1 MLAVSALR
9 SVSVEQYVASLPI
22 EEQEVARHVLL
33 GGFNK
38 RGDPVGFHH
47 APNGVA
53 PLGRRIDHVVRSFP
67 DRTYQARIS
76 IWDERRGWVP
86 KLGVHTMFPDQW
98 SLEGQIY
105 MRLRSGRTE
114 SGRET
119 PASLF
124 GFEEVPLGDER
135 HGWSRPL
142 WSRPGAGSDRAD

>member
-53 PLGRRIDHVVRSFP
+53 PLGRRIEEILCLFADGSYRARVSFLHP
-67 DRTYQARIS
+67 
-76 IWDERRGWVP
+76 
-86 KLGVHTMFPDQW
+86 
-98 SLEGQIY
+98 
-105 MRLRSGRTE
+105 
-114 SGRET
+114 
-119 PASLF
+119 
-124 GFEEVPLGDER
+124 
-135 HGWSRPL
+135 
-142 WSRPGAGSDRAD
+142 

>member
-98 SLEGQIY
+98 SPQQVVEAGGHAY
-105 MRLRSGRTE
+105 RRRPDKSALRWRG
-114 SGRET
+114 
-119 PASLF
+119 
-124 GFEEVPLGDER
+124 
-135 HGWSRPL
+135 
-142 WSRPGAGSDRAD
+142 